1 MVTKINP
8 GLGDYFRRALP
19 DEPLFIILARD
30 PSGPAQIIEWS
41 DRRRKDIMKE
51 FIDNADKLEDD
62 TEFFKSRRRELQQCS
77 EADEIAGRM
86 IAWRAANEGAWRDG
100 APPRPRL
107 GDIDPALKETVSDA
121 LRSSIAQLCLS
132 GTAAIS
138 IVEHS
143 VSAWSVGGF
152 AIRRHYF
159 RIQSE
164 AKFERFDG
172 VTQPTLPDFHLTG
185 YDATLGDVFLVYKD
199 PSNIRVQLSI
209 VEA

>member
-1 MVTKINP
+1 MVSKINP
-8 GLGDYFRRALP
+8 GLGNYYRRALP
-19 DEPLFIILARD
+19 DEPMFIILGRD
-30 PSGPAQIIEWS
+30 PSAPKMLVQWADE
-41 DRRRKDIMKE
+41 RRRDIMKE
-51 FIDNADKLEDD
+51 LVDNADKLEDD
-62 TEFFKSRRRELQQCS
+62 AEFFKDRRRELQQCT
-77 EADEIAGRM
+77 EADELAGRM
-86 IAWRAANEGAWRDG
+86 VAWRKQNEGTWRDG

-107 GDIDPALKETVSDA
+107 GDIDPALKEAVSDA
-121 LRSSIAQLCLS
+121 LRSSIAQMCMT

-138 IVEHS
+138 IVEHA
-143 VSAWSVGGF
+143 VNAWSVGGF

-164 AKFERFDG
+164 EKFEKLALDQ
-172 VTQPTLPDFHLTG
+172 QPTLPDFSLTG